1 MHATVTDKYIHS
13 SCRIDIHP
21 FMVRPEIVVFSKKVH
36 HIIGSM
42 CMWSDKVLYLLS
54 VEGWA
59 TLVRKFRFNYC
70 QFIILNHRYNKAPAK
85 VFSLF
90 ITKGTVTLFFDA
102 QTRMISAFRASCHCS
117 NRAQNR
123 ELLKIARFFV
133 LRLSEDIL
141 DNLNER

>member
-13 SCRIDIHP
+13 SCMIDIHP
-21 FMVRPEIVVFSKKVH
+21 FMVRPEIVVFSKKVD

-102 QTRMISAFRASCHCS
+102 QIRMISAFRASC
-117 NRAQNR
+117 R
-123 ELLKIARFFV
+123 LLKSVSKQRIVEIARF
-133 LRLSEDIL
+133 LSASFSL